1 MYSFS
6 YLEPVCCSMSC
17 SNCCFL
23 TCIQVSQEAGQV
35 IWYSHLFQNFPQFIV
50 IHTPGEGV
58 WVKPS
63 EIRKW
68 RDPELDIDE
77 WEPDL
82 WAFHEGFSLL
92 HFKISGTF
100 LWWLFFILSELKPS
114 LNCSVFTEPSG
125 SGPRMAQTWPIEGPT
140 FLQDKGSYQLPHAF
154 MLRLFFHSGSLSHS
168 NFPCLPS
175 SVLMPCWRL
184 LLNRKMNTS
193 WNDLPWKLWKNDH
206 LNSDFVTVLLS
217 QTVLIRIPAKA
228 IPIFFFFLEPNFF

>member
-1 MYSFS
+1 M
-6 YLEPVCCSMSC
+6 
-17 SNCCFL
+17 N
-23 TCIQVSQEAGQV
+23 
-35 IWYSHLFQNFPQFIV
+35 
-50 IHTPGEGV
+50 
-58 WVKPS
+58 
-63 EIRKW
+63 
-68 RDPELDIDE
+68 
-77 WEPDL
+77 
-82 WAFHEGFSLL
+82 
-92 HFKISGTF
+92 
-100 LWWLFFILSELKPS
+100 FFILSELKPS

-175 SVLMPCWRL
+175 SILMPCWRL

-193 WNDLPWKLWKNDH
+193 WNDLPWKLRRNDH

-228 IPIFFFFLEPNFF
+228 ISIFFFWSQIFSNALGKWPYFHFLSWYTYFLFIAGFVDFDIGNLTKLSYWLLNDDITGSSYWRR